1 MQSQW
6 AHGNT
11 LYKRLNIQVDRDLV
25 KYNRD
30 DTLTS
35 DMYKDNQ
42 RKDVYA
48 LLDEVFIHTG
58 VDMDTVRHVKVLFY
72 EYRSKRYRVHKI
84 EVAITALFYVVLCV
98 LPNN

>member
-1 MQSQW
+1 M
-6 AHGNT
+6 
-11 LYKRLNIQVDRDLV
+11 QVDRDLV

-30 DTLTS
+30 NTLTS

-48 LLDEVFIHTG
+48 PLDKVFIHTG
-58 VDMDTVRHVKVLFY
+58 VDMDTVNNVTVLFHKY
-72 EYRSKRYRVHKI
+72 GSKMHRVHKI

-98 LPNN
+98 LLNK